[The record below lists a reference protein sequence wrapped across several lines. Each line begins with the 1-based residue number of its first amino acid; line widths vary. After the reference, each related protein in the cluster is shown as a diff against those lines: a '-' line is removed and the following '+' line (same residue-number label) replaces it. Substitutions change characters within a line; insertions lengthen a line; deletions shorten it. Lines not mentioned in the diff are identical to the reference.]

1 MGRTSDYAVVRVH
14 DGRYRLDRTAPPVP
28 GPVAYAKPAMDRQGS
43 QIGWKLHPVV
53 MVQGSRSKIWATA
66 AEALASTRLLSAAE
80 ALRLATASSP
90 ATLEQGPGP

>member
-1 MGRTSDYAVVRVH
+1 MGRTSDYAVARVH

-53 MVQGSRSKIWATA
+53 MVQRSRSKIWPSA
-66 AEALASTRLLSAAE
+66 ADALASTRLLTTADAR
-80 ALRLATASSP
+80 RLATACSP